1 MGPTAN
7 VGILVPHKVQTS
19 IGIEPK
25 PDASDLLF
33 ADRLTPKKL
42 LGWVRAGVRA
52 PTFEFGRNS
61 TVGSPAIEGPRGGY
75 RLSRRTGL
83 PLRFGMFSAP
93 AERPLPTILCR
104 GSIAERMDR
113 LRQTQ
118 SSGKKRFKN
127 TLTFHKN
134 RNESFPPF
142 LSGLRVNRCQEVR
155 NERNMLSF
163 WPLNDVCEKRRF
175 SYNVKF
181 HHNGPYGIMD
191 RLNQVPRARVL
202 RILFAAPFSLGVTV
216 SDHFAPSLGRSALP

>member
-1 MGPTAN
+1 MGPTANN

-19 IGIEPK
+19 IGIEPE

-52 PTFEFGRNS
+52 PAFEFGCNS
-61 TVGSPAIEGPRGGY
+61 TVGSPEIEGLRGGY

-93 AERPLPTILCR
+93 AERPLPTSLCR
-104 GSIAERMDR
+104 GSIAERMNR
-113 LRQTQ
+113 LRQTHI
-118 SSGKKRFKN
+118 SGENRFKS

-155 NERNMLSF
+155 NERDMLSF

-181 HHNGPYGIMD
+181 HHNGTYGIMD

-202 RILFAAPFSLGVTV
+202 EDLVCSPIFLGCY
-216 SDHFAPSLGRSALP
+216 SK